1 MRGQKD
7 KIYKKRIP
15 LEAFQLYLEI
25 KKYPIGTEFT
35 FEQLC
40 RMFPKIEKKIIGE
53 YLECLVE
60 NDWLDEY
67 VDVHTYTLH
76 VDRQFKV
83 FLGE

>member
-1 MRGQKD
+1 MRGQTD
-7 KIYKKRIP
+7 RLYQKRIP
-15 LEAFQLYLEI
+15 YEAFQLYLEL

-35 FEQLC
+35 FEQIC
-40 RMFPKIEKKIIGE
+40 SMFPKNEKKIIGE

-76 VDRQFKV
+76 VDRHFKV